1 MAKDIISIE
10 QSVIVT
16 DLNIYIYILCIV
28 SIAASSDKIN
38 NTHTHPQKLFIGHWK
53 Q

>member
-16 DLNIYIYILCIV
+16 DLNIYILCIV